1 MESRVTPVQRKLFQ
15 ERIKKVNANRD
26 TRTVWECIDRPIR
39 PLIFEMARIGL
50 IPKFSCCGYTYED
63 EEEPKTH
70 HGSQAYVFFY
80 APEENFLVFN
90 DFMKLVQREGWNGK
104 FFNGFTWHI
113 WTTNPVPDT
122 LYKKDDGINEAI
134 HQYEGYG
141 LKIERLAVVLQQ
153 FFPTANDPVTIIDG
167 NSMYKALNTWMVKP
181 KKNFTIG
188 VDEYYQQYGKIDW
201 NEWKTTDE
209 QRLGI
214 NLLTPD
220 KIDAV
225 RNKEYSGNTSGILE
239 FQAQLKGKNETYN
252 R

>member
-1 MESRVTPVQRKLFQ
+1 METRVTPVQRKLFQ

-80 APEENFLVFN
+80 APEERIKIFN
-90 DFMKLVQREGWNGK
+90 DFMMVAQREKWNAR
-104 FFNGFTWHI
+104 FYNGFTWHI
-113 WTTNPVPDT
+113 WANNPVPDT
-122 LYKKDDGINEAI
+122 LYDKEDGINEAI

-141 LKIERLAVVLQQ
+141 LMIERLTVVLQHY
-153 FFPTANDPVTIIDG
+153 FPTANDPVTIIDG

-181 KKNFTIG
+181 KKNFVIG
-188 VDEYYQQYGKIDW
+188 VDEYYQKYGKIDFK
-201 NEWKTTDE
+201 EWTKTDE
-209 QRLGI
+209 QRLGVG
-214 NLLTPD
+214 LLTPD
-220 KIDAV
+220 KIETIKNNQYAG
-225 RNKEYSGNTSGILE
+225 STSDMPE
-239 FQAQLKGKNETYN
+239 FQAQLKNKK
-252 R
+252 